1 MSAPVFTEAD
11 FNEYYITENIHNI
24 EEIDRKCMDTTYTG
38 VITTPDGRHYK
49 VMYVENRYTYDTT
62 CYEDYTR
69 EVFAAPTVT
78 VTTTYTED
86 GAAILNT
93 PTHYSPEQRKQ
104 YKHLLQDALESLN
117 TSTSN

>member
-24 EEIDRKCMDTTYTG
+24 EEIERKGPDTTYIG
-38 VITTPDGRHYK
+38 VISTGGGRHYE
-49 VMYVENRYTYDTT
+49 VMYVENQYTGDTT

-69 EVFAAPTVT
+69 EVFPAPTVT

-86 GAAILNT
+86 GATILNT
-93 PTHYSPEQRKQ
+93 PAHYSPGQKEQ
-104 YKHLLQDALESLN
+104 YKKLLQDALETLN
-117 TSTSN
+117 E

>member
-1 MSAPVFTEAD
+1 MSNPLLTETE
-11 FNEYYITENIHNI
+11 FNEHYINENIHNI
-24 EEIDRKCMDTTYTG
+24 EEIERKGPDTTYIG
-38 VITTPDGRHYK
+38 VITTRDGRHYE
-49 VMYVENRYTYDTT
+49 VMYVENQYTGDTT

-93 PTHYSPEQRKQ
+93 PTHYSPGQKEQ
-104 YKHLLQDALESLN
+104 YKQLLHDALESLN
-117 TSTSN
+117 E